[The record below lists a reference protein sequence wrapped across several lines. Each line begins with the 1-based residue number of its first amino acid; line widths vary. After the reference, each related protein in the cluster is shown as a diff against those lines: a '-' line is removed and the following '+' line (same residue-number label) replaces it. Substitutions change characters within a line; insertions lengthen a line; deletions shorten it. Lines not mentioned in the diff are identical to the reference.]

1 MVFLLIVRSHV
12 FFSFYFVGISSC
24 LFMSLSLGYAYA
36 QTEIG
41 PLLSNNQ
48 NTFSLY
54 KNAQYNFDMQ
64 YPSNWQKIEFTQGI
78 ERGGR
83 NTVVNFLS
91 PSEGTVDKFREYFIV
106 EVGDLRPQQGF
117 TMSSPSSFSLL
128 TEYVNHQ
135 ISEYKKLFQGFEVTE
150 SLLNKTDNKGS
161 PNYYPLS
168 YKKVYTYDDTTAGKI
183 KIMELYLLKNNKI
196 YLLSFHSEASNY
208 SKYLPTIQKIVDSVH
223 IA

>member
-1 MVFLLIVRSHV
+1 MFSLVFTSLLL
-12 FFSFYFVGISSC
+12 SSC
-24 LFMSLSLGYAYA
+24 LFMPLSLGHVYA

-41 PLLSNNQ
+41 SVSSNNY

-54 KNAQYNFDMQ
+54 NNAQYNFDMQ

-83 NTVVNFLS
+83 NTIVNFLS

-117 TMSSPSSFSLL
+117 AMSSPSSFSLL

-135 ISEYKKLFQGFEVTE
+135 ISNYKKLYQGFQLTE
-150 SLLNKTDNKGS
+150 SSTSSLLNKTDNNSSGPDDNS
-161 PNYYPLS
+161 LS
-168 YKKVYTYDDTTAGKI
+168 YKIVYTHDDTTAGKI
-183 KIMELYLLKNNKI
+183 KVMELYLLKNNKI

-208 SKYLPTIQKIVDSVH
+208 SKFLPTIQKIVDSVH

>member
-1 MVFLLIVRSHV
+1 MYSLVFTSLVL
-12 FFSFYFVGISSC
+12 SSC
-24 LFMSLSLGYAYA
+24 LFMPLSLGYTYA

-41 PLLSNNQ
+41 SVSSNNY

-91 PSEGTVDKFREYFIV
+91 PSEGNADKFREYFIV
-106 EVGDLRPQQGF
+106 EVGDLRPEQGF
-117 TMSSPSSFSLL
+117 AISSPSSSSLL

-135 ISEYKKLFQGFEVTE
+135 ISNYKKLYQGF
-150 SLLNKTDNKGS
+150 
-161 PNYYPLS
+161 
-168 YKKVYTYDDTTAGKI
+168 
-183 KIMELYLLKNNKI
+183 
-196 YLLSFHSEASNY
+196 H
-208 SKYLPTIQKIVDSVH
+208 
-223 IA
+223 